1 MRAVVVAA
9 GRGNR
14 MMPLTADT
22 PKPLLPLHGRPILE
36 HILRGLRDSGV
47 RDVLVVVKYL
57 AERIEQRF
65 GDGSELGLRVSYVE
79 QTGPMGTGSALLSAE
94 PYVGCEPFMLLW
106 GDVLMG
112 SDNYSRLQATYSRN
126 PCDLLSSLNWMDDPC
141 AGSSNEV
148 EGDRIVRIVEKPAP
162 GTARSNWN
170 QAGLFICT
178 TAVIEAMKACG
189 LSPRGEIE
197 FSAGVQLL
205 LDQGKDVRWMP
216 VEGLW
221 SDVGT
226 PEILAAL
233 EDDPQ
238 WRRLLA

>member
-1 MRAVVVAA
+1 MKAVVVAA
-9 GRGNR
+9 GRGTR

-36 HILRGLRDSGV
+36 HILLGLRDAGIA
-47 RDVLVVVKYL
+47 DVLIVVKYL
-57 AERIEQRF
+57 AERIEAYF
-65 GDGSELGLRVSYVE
+65 GDGSGLGMRISYVE

-94 PYVGCEPFMLLW
+94 SWVGDESFMLLW
-106 GDVLMG
+106 GDILMG
-112 SDNYSRLQATYSRN
+112 SHNYRRLQETFART

-162 GTARSNWN
+162 GTAKSNWN
-170 QAGLFICT
+170 QAGLFVCT
-178 TAVIEAMKACG
+178 SAVIEAMKACG

-197 FSAGVQLL
+197 FTAGVQLL
-205 LDQGKDVRWMP
+205 LDRGKDVRWMP
-216 VEGLW
+216 VEGFW

-233 EDDPQ
+233 EASDLPDL
-238 WRRLLA
+238 R

>member
-1 MRAVVVAA
+1 MKAVIVAA

-22 PKPLLPLHGRPILE
+22 PKPLLLLHGRPILE
-36 HILRGLRDSGV
+36 HILLGLKDAGV
-47 RDVLVVVKYL
+47 KDVLIVVKYL
-57 AERIEQRF
+57 GEKIAEYF
-65 GDGSELGLRVSYVE
+65 GDGSKLGMRVSYVE

-94 PYVGCEPFMLLW
+94 PWVGDEPFMLLW
-106 GDVLMG
+106 GDVLME
-112 SDNYSRLQATYSRN
+112 SHNYRRLRELYARY
-126 PCDLLSSLNWMDDPC
+126 PCDLISSLNWMDDPC

-162 GTARSNWN
+162 GTAKSNWN
-170 QAGLFICT
+170 QAGLFVCT
-178 TAVIEAMKACG
+178 TAVIEAMKVCG

-197 FSAGVQLL
+197 FTAGVELL
-205 LDQGKDVRWMP
+205 LGQGKDVRWMP
-216 VEGLW
+216 VQGFW

-233 EDDPQ
+233 EASD
-238 WRRLLA
+238 LT

>member
-1 MRAVVVAA
+1 MKAVVVAA

-36 HILRGLRDSGV
+36 HILLGLKNAGIE
-47 RDVLVVVKYL
+47 DVLVVVNYL
-57 AERIEQRF
+57 AEKIEDYF
-65 GDGSELGLRVSYVE
+65 GDGSKLGMRISYVE
-79 QTGPMGTGSALLSAE
+79 QTGPMGTGSALLAAE
-94 PYVGCEPFMLLW
+94 SYVGGEPFMLLW

-112 SDNYSRLQATYSRN
+112 SHDYRRLQKLYAQH
-126 PCDLLSSLNWMDDPC
+126 PCDLISSLNWMDDPC

-162 GTARSNWN
+162 GTAKSNWN

-197 FSAGVQLL
+197 FTAGVQFL
-205 LDQGKDVRWMP
+205 LDQGRDVRWMP
-216 VEGLW
+216 VEGFW

-233 EDDPQ
+233 EASD
-238 WRRLLA
+238 LF